1 MCAVSKHTGTHG
13 FHKAHSQGNL
23 TFNRV
28 GSFHSCFK
36 HTSDTKSLVITVTNW
51 LLEIDS
57 TFLSWLIWE
66 MVNFSNSWNKDKG
79 QKSQNAV
86 NFVIIYVVWVI
97 KDVQLSLYQMN
108 NQGEEER
115 KIFFYLE
122 VVFLMTSKDKKKLE
136 RKNWNKMTK
145 KLCQIKISAPT
156 QHDYISTLL
165 IDMLKPTSA
174 PNKGQ
179 KNLKWNEMINQLLCA
194 ITA

>member
-36 HTSDTKSLVITVTNW
+36 HTSDTKSLVITLTNW

-66 MVNFSNSWNKDKG
+66 MINFSNSSNKDKG

-122 VVFLMTSKDKKKLE
+122 VVFLMTSKDKKNWRAKIEMKWQKSCAKL
-136 RKNWNKMTK
+136 KF
-145 KLCQIKISAPT
+145 
-156 QHDYISTLL
+156 QHRYSMITCSTLL
-165 IDMLKPTSA
+165 IDMLKPTCA
-174 PNKGQ
+174 PNKEQ
-179 KNLKWNEMINQLLCA
+179 KTWNEMKW
-194 ITA
+194 